1 MATFFYFLFNLKIAT
16 ASYAAGGSIEELQHM
31 EEMIKEKK
39 LLRIGATRSGH
50 WEVL

>member
-1 MATFFYFLFNLKIAT
+1 MSDRLLVEIHT
-16 ASYAAGGSIEELQHM
+16 ADIHFGAMDPKVQYEILM